1 MFDFKS
7 SIFGNWFF
15 LVFLAFFVVFSS
27 SFFYDYKALSSNLS
41 VVCGQYLGDEVVR
54 VGGSRSSNV
63 EYLKILPKEDSDP
76 IYFKK
81 NLSLSKEI
89 LLWVQG
95 SKANDNL
102 SRTILG
108 EEYCVTFSIAYR
120 ENLQSIYKS
129 VPYLVNFEPS
139 SEK

>member
-1 MFDFKS
+1 M
-7 SIFGNWFF
+7 
-15 LVFLAFFVVFSS
+15 
-27 SFFYDYKALSSNLS
+27 
-41 VVCGQYLGDEVVR
+41 
-54 VGGSRSSNV
+54 
-63 EYLKILPKEDSDP
+63 
-76 IYFKK
+76 
-81 NLSLSKEI
+81 
-89 LLWVQG
+89 QG